1 MILTIIFYSLSDETL
16 EVRNEIQEQFN
27 LAGELYFTENELEL
41 QKLVLI
47 DQQPEHYPAD
57 IKRPTLGCRAL
68 VQRSLNVLNIV
79 LHEMED
85 WKEDV
90 RLHSTK
96 LLKQIVI
103 HSESFLATKY
113 AEFYFFF

>member
-1 MILTIIFYSLSDETL
+1 MRD
-16 EVRNEIQEQFN
+16 EIQEQFN
-27 LAGELYFTENELEL
+27 NAGELYFTENELEL
-41 QKLVLI
+41 QKLIVI
-47 DQQPEHYPAD
+47 DQQPEHYPAEV
-57 IKRPTLGCRAL
+57 KRPTLGCRAL

-85 WKEDV
+85 WKEEV

-103 HSESFLATKY
+103 HSENFLATKY
-113 AEFYFFF
+113 LKLFFIEKIQTNFA